1 MTARIRASLA
11 NLVQARFV
19 PTSLAGLLIAARVFL
34 PPRDPLATGSAAIRD
49 LGLTLAFLALV
60 IGLSLALGER
70 LLSRLGPQAIS
81 NSEKMV
87 FGFALGSGALAYAV
101 LGLGL
106 VGWLTRVGISSLL
119 LGLTWWCSPR
129 LTRFAKELGTL
140 PRRAAGLWKQLGG
153 LERAIA
159 VAGLAIALLA
169 FINSL
174 TPPSDYDGLVYHL
187 LGPKLFLEAGSLYP
201 SSDNGYINGPFT
213 IEMLF
218 ALGMAFK
225 DDVFPKLIHYCFGL
239 LFVGGT
245 YVVSRRW
252 LSIRGSWLSV
262 AVLLGVPTIPVW
274 ASFAYIDLGWS
285 AFEFLALG
293 AILRWQAE
301 KDSRWLV
308 LSGSFSGLALASK
321 YLGLFGVAILGGFLL
336 LTTRHA
342 GGRTRL
348 RHLLTFLAPA
358 ALIAAPWYIKNTIWF
373 ANPVYP
379 LVLGGPGWDPTRVEL
394 YTAYLTSFGTGRQL
408 LDYLLLPWNIYA
420 HHDRFGSVMNQ
431 IDIPSVLFPLVFL
444 FPWRGSSAGARA
456 LLIVALARFGLW
468 SFGSQQIRFLLP
480 IYPALAIG
488 AAHIIERIGPSPRSR
503 LHINP
508 FAALALGLT
517 SITLFYQIRITLDSR
532 VVPVVVGAESREAYL
547 SRTVRDYP
555 AMKAGAELIPQP
567 DRLLLLG
574 DGRGYYCWPWC
585 VPDPDHFRW
594 AAEIAEL
601 QGETSLGEW
610 FSSHNIS
617 HLLLSWED
625 LDFLLQHDPSGVMER
640 ASRSLIE
647 WREAG
652 CLQPEFVDEWAALY
666 RVACTRQPKSQRS
679 GPPI

>member
-1 MTARIRASLA
+1 M
-11 NLVQARFV
+11 
-19 PTSLAGLLIAARVFL
+19 LAGLLIGARAIF
-34 PPRDPLATGSAAIRD
+34 PPRDPAAVGSAAIRD
-49 LGLTLAFLALV
+49 LGLTLAFLILV
-60 IGLSLALGER
+60 IGLTMALGARILGR
-70 LLSRLGPQAIS
+70 LNPQAMS
-81 NSEKMV
+81 NPEKLV

-101 LGLGL
+101 LGLGFA
-106 VGWLTRVGISSLL
+106 GWLSRAGVSLLL
-119 LGLTWWCSPR
+119 LGLAWWLSPR
-129 LTRFAKELGTL
+129 LAQLAKEFGTL
-140 PRRAAGLWKQLGG
+140 PRRALEMWKCLAG

-159 VAGLAIALLA
+159 VAALAIALLA
-169 FINSL
+169 FIHSL
-174 TPPSDYDGLVYHL
+174 TPPSDYDGLMYHL

-218 ALGMAFK
+218 ALGMAFR

-285 AFEFLALG
+285 AFEFLAL
-293 AILRWQAE
+293 AAMLRWHAE

-308 LSGSFSGLALASK
+308 LSGSLTGLALASK
-321 YLGLFGVAILGGFLL
+321 YLGLFGVAILGGFLV
-336 LTTRHA
+336 LTAKDA
-342 GGRTRL
+342 GGRTLL
-348 RHLLTFLAPA
+348 RQMLRFLAPA
-358 ALIAAPWYIKNTIWF
+358 ALVAAPWYIKNTIWF

-431 IDIPSVLFPLVFL
+431 IDIPSVLFPLVVL
-444 FPWRGSSAGARA
+444 FPWRGSAAGVRA
-456 LLIVALARFGLW
+456 LIIIALARFALW

-480 IYPALAIG
+480 IYPALSIG
-488 AAHIIERIGPSPRSR
+488 AAHVIEGIGARRRSW

-508 FAALALGLT
+508 VAGLALGLT
-517 SITLFYQIRITLDSR
+517 SITLFYQIRMTLDSR
-532 VVPVVVGAESREAYL
+532 IVPVIVGAESREAYL

-555 AMKAGAELIPQP
+555 AMKAGGELIRQA
-567 DRLLLLG
+567 DRVLLLG
-574 DGRGYYCWPWC
+574 DGRGYYCLPWC

-594 AAEIAEL
+594 AAEIVEL
-601 QGETSLGEW
+601 PGATSLGEW
-610 FSSHNIS
+610 FSSRNIS
-617 HLLLSWED
+617 YVLLSWED
-625 LDFLLQHDPSGVMER
+625 LDFLLQHDPRGVMEQ
-640 ASRSLIE
+640 ASRTLIE
-647 WREAG
+647 WRDAG

-666 RVACTRQPKSQRS
+666 RVACT
-679 GPPI
+679 G